1 MRNQQTGQQGETL
14 ATTYLQQH
22 GYEIIQRNWHCPQ
35 GELDIV
41 ARQGATLVFVEV
53 RTRRASTSENA
64 FASISMTKR
73 QRLVAAIYA
82 YLQANELDDAD
93 WRVDVIAIALQKQ
106 KPPLIEHLEDA
117 LDW

>member
-1 MRNQQTGQQGETL
+1 MSNQQTGQQGETL
-14 ATTYLQQH
+14 AATYLQQQ
-22 GYEIIQRNWHCPQ
+22 GYEIISRNWHCPQ

-41 ARQGATLVFVEV
+41 ARQGNVWVFIEV
-53 RTRRASTSENA
+53 RTRRAITSESA
-64 FASISMTKR
+64 FASISIGKR

-82 YLQANELDDAD
+82 YLQAHDLEVAD
-93 WRVDVIAIALQKQ
+93 WRVDVVAVALQRQ